1 MLKVAGKA
9 VATQRMERTMHV
21 QVASDAAPR
30 SREMGMKKLLGLTAV
45 LEAGTGLVME
55 LIRRT
60 SHGSVFT

>member
-1 MLKVAGKA
+1 VLKVAGKA
-9 VATQRMERTMHV
+9 VATQRMERTV